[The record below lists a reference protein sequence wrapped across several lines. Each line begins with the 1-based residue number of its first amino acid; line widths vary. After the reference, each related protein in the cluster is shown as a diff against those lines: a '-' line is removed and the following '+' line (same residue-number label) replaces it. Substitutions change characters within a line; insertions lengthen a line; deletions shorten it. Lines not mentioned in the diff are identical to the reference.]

1 MGSARPYRA
10 RIVRA
15 SQLTSFGLAD
25 KSRRALCGIFHRM
38 PSYEF
43 EGLRPVVDPAAFVHP
58 SAVLIGDVIIGPGC
72 LVGPCASL
80 RGDIGRLIMRA
91 GSNVQDNCTL
101 HCFPGKDVIIEEDG
115 HVGHGAVLHSCTI
128 KRNAIIGMNAIV
140 MDDSVIGENSF
151 VAAMAFVKA
160 GTIVPPRTLVAG
172 IPAKPIRELSDDEIK
187 WKSDGTAIY
196 QQLAQRYLATMKEVQ
211 PLREVEKDRMRV
223 PDFGYKPKHEA

>member
-1 MGSARPYRA
+1 ML
-10 RIVRA
+10 I
-15 SQLTSFGLAD
+15 
-25 KSRRALCGIFHRM
+25 
-38 PSYEF
+38 YEF
-43 EGLRPVVDPAAFVHP
+43 EGIRPVIDPTAFVHP
-58 SAVLIGDVIIGPGC
+58 TAVVIGDVIIGPGC
-72 LVGPCASL
+72 FVGPCASL

-101 HCFPGKDVIIEEDG
+101 HCFPGKDVLIEEDG

-172 IPAKPIRELSDDEIK
+172 IPAKPIREVNDDEIK

-196 QQLAQRYLATMKEVQ
+196 QQLTKRYLATMKQTQ
-211 PLREVEKDRMRV
+211 PLRAIEPDRKRV
-223 PDFGYKPKHEA
+223 PDFGYKPKHET